1 MSKQNLA
8 QKFPALP
15 SNHILAAPYSRNSSS
30 GTDTAFTT
38 LLSKLGKLGQQCCSW
53 SMQATMSSGK
63 FILYEPDNDWSNK
76 SVSEANSSVGAL
88 TGRSIQQRDHD
99 YAGQLLR
106 YVAEVWLSL
115 PIAVFGIIGNIVA
128 FIVLCHQRRHKLQII
143 TVLLQ
148 VPATLS
154 KSILHVLVR
163 ER

>member
-1 MSKQNLA
+1 
-8 QKFPALP
+8 
-15 SNHILAAPYSRNSSS
+15 
-30 GTDTAFTT
+30 
-38 LLSKLGKLGQQCCSW
+38 
-53 SMQATMSSGK
+53 MSSGK